1 MTQVRIDSITGVNY
15 PIDIYV
21 ADVYGNNRI
30 YLATVVSGPV
40 PPELAYTTLP
50 PLFDNAPAVMVIVID
65 ANNCEKFEI
74 VPCTVPSTP
83 TLTPTTTPTTTPTLT
98 PTQTLTPTL
107 TVTTTPGLSPSV
119 TPTQTTTPTVTPTQS
134 VTQTSTPTA
143 TPTLTPTQTVTSTP
157 GSTPTQTPTSTETP
171 TETPTQTPT
180 QSPTQTP
187 TLTETPTP
195 TQTPT
200 STQTQTPTLTETPT
214 PTQTPTSSPTETP
227 TLTPT
232 PTITPTP
239 SSTPAVITFAYLIM
253 DVNTPAQRNALA
265 TYMSSQGSTWGGFNI
280 GNPLGTLGDSPF
292 DVTTPGVS
300 TGAAGMP
307 NSPAITTVTNG
318 DVIVS
323 LGFLD
328 DEIVASSVTPPAGYT
343 LIGAAQYGTIENGAT
358 VMAAFNQQATAGATN
373 PGAFGSGGIGTDA
386 WVGTT
391 FALRPIAG
399 TIPQIS
405 LVGQSQSTTTSI
417 TLPAGLQQYDLV
429 VIASASDGTAQTL
442 PPGYTNGQNGNQ
454 GVQYRWSYKFM
465 GATPDTTATGLSPNS
480 VHIAFVFRGVSGPLV
495 AEQNFNNRFNSYIS
509 YSGWGV
515 SQPTIL
521 TAPISNLSLGLDAF
535 GVPVVAGRFQT
546 TIVSGNTLPVTGGQ
560 SPQAWY
566 TWFVPTGAT
575 PGQAYTAIS
584 LSRNSNT
591 QQEIASTLNFYNRV
605 VNYTGSTNIP
615 AGYYRVYTSYSQNGL
630 RPRLNGQNF
639 YFRGGNNRVNL

>member
-74 VPCTVPSTP
+74 VPCTIPSTP
-83 TLTPTTTPTTTPTLT
+83 TLTPTATQTATPTLT

-107 TVTTTPGLSPSV
+107 TSTQTLTPTPTLTLTPGLSPTV

-134 VTQTSTPTA
+134 VTQTSTPTPSA
-143 TPTLTPTQTVTSTP
+143 TQTSTPTTTPTLTPTPTQTSTP
-157 GSTPTQTPTSTETP
+157 ANTPTQTPTLTETATPTQTPTQTPTSTETS
-171 TETPTQTPT
+171 TPTPTPT
-180 QSPTQTP
+180 QSPT
-187 TLTETPTP
+187 L
-195 TQTPT
+195 
-200 STQTQTPTLTETPT
+200 
-214 PTQTPTSSPTETP
+214 TP

-239 SSTPAVITFAYLIM
+239 SATPAVITLAYLIM
-253 DVNTPAQRNALA
+253 DVNTVTQRNDLA
-265 TYMSSQGSTWGGFNI
+265 TYMLSQGSTWGGFNI
-280 GNPLGTLGDSPF
+280 GNPLGTLGDNPL
-292 DVTTPGVS
+292 DVATPAVA

-328 DEIVASSVTPPAGYT
+328 DEVVASSVTAPAGYS

-358 VMAAFNQQATAGATN
+358 VMAAFTQQATAGATN
-373 PGAFGSGGIGTDA
+373 PGAFGGSGTDA
-386 WVGTT
+386 WVGST
-391 FALRPIAG
+391 FALRPVAG

-405 LVGQSQSTTTSI
+405 YIGQTQSTTTSI
-417 TLPAGLQQYDLV
+417 TLPTGLQENDLV
-429 VIASASDGTAQTL
+429 VIASASDATAQTL
-442 PPGYTNGQNGNQ
+442 PLGYTNGQNGNVA
-454 GVQYRWSYKFM
+454 VQYRWSYKFM
-465 GATPDTTATGLSPNS
+465 GATPDTTATGLSPTS
-480 VHIAFVFRGVSGPLV
+480 VHIAFAFRGVNGPLV
-495 AEQNFNNRFNSYIS
+495 AQQNFNNRFNAYMSYP
-509 YSGWGV
+509 GWGTL
-515 SQPTIL
+515 QPPIL
-521 TAPISNLSLGLDAF
+521 SAPISNLSFGVDAF

-546 TIVSGNTLPVTGGQ
+546 TEVSGNTLPVTGGQ

-575 PGQAYTAIS
+575 PGQAYTALSIS
-584 LSRNSNT
+584 RSPT
-591 QQEIASTLNFYNRV
+591 AQQEIATTLDFYNRV
-605 VNYTGSTNIP
+605 VNYSGSTNIP

>member
-1 MTQVRIDSITGVNY
+1 MTQVRIDNITGVNY

-74 VPCTVPSTP
+74 VPCTIPSTP
-83 TLTPTTTPTTTPTLT
+83 TLTPTATPTATPTLT

-107 TVTTTPGLSPSV
+107 TLTTTPGLSPSV

-143 TPTLTPTQTVTSTP
+143 TPTLTLTQTVTSTP
-157 GSTPTQTPTSTETP
+157 GNTPTPTETPTSTPTPTETPTSTPTSTETS
-171 TETPTQTPT
+171 TP
-180 QSPTQTP
+180 
-187 TLTETPTP
+187 TPTP
-195 TQTPT
+195 TQ
-200 STQTQTPTLTETPT
+200 SQTV
-214 PTQTPTSSPTETP
+214 TP

-232 PTITPTP
+232 PTSTETSTPTPTPTQSPTVTPTLTPTQTITPTP
-239 SSTPAVITFAYLIM
+239 SATPAVITFAYLIM
-253 DVNTPAQRNALA
+253 DVNTPAQRNDLA
-265 TYMSSQGSTWGGFNI
+265 TYMLSQGSTWGGFNI
-280 GNPLGTLGDSPF
+280 GNPLGTLGDNPL
-292 DVTTPGVS
+292 DVATPAVA

-307 NSPAITTVTNG
+307 NSPAITTITNG

-328 DEIVASSVTPPAGYT
+328 DEVVASSVTAPAGYS

-358 VMAAFNQQATAGATN
+358 VMAAFTQQATAGATN
-373 PGAFGSGGIGTDA
+373 PGAFGGSGTDA
-386 WVGTT
+386 WVGST
-391 FALRPIAG
+391 FALRPVAG
-399 TIPQIS
+399 AIPQIS
-405 LVGQSQSTTTSI
+405 YIGQTQSTTTSI
-417 TLPAGLQQYDLV
+417 TLPTGLQENDLV

-442 PPGYTNGQNGNQ
+442 PVGYTNGQNGNVA
-454 GVQYRWSYKFM
+454 VQYRWSYKFM
-465 GATPDTTATGLSPNS
+465 GATPDTTATGLSPTS
-480 VHIAFVFRGVSGPLV
+480 VHIAFVFRGVSGPVV
-495 AEQNFNNRFNSYIS
+495 AQQNFNNRFNAYMS

-521 TAPISNLSLGLDAF
+521 TAPISNLSFGVDAF

-560 SPQAWY
+560 SSQAWY
-566 TWFVPTGAT
+566 TWFVPTGST

-584 LSRNSNT
+584 ISRNPAT